1 VDTKIKIVQ
10 YCFGIC
16 NIFKVLKMIKYIYY
30 EKGVISMEHKLDKL
44 TENISDIKT
53 LIHTFNKTLE
63 NIEHRLSR
71 LEQMDSI
78 EHRVEV
84 NQIDLSDIKE
94 SLQRIE
100 EVQSTVVKE
109 IKNHSGNGEHIQHI
123 NRRLDSHL
131 IKLARAEEDIIILKN
146 K

>member
-1 VDTKIKIVQ
+1 
-10 YCFGIC
+10 
-16 NIFKVLKMIKYIYY
+16 
-30 EKGVISMEHKLDKL
+30 MEQKLDKL
-44 TENISDIKT
+44 TDNISDIKS
-53 LIHTFNKTLE
+53 LIHSFNKTLE

-71 LEQMDSI
+71 LEQMDRI

-100 EVQSTVVKE
+100 DVQSNVIEE
-109 IKNHSGNGEHIQHI
+109 IKKNSGNAEEVKHI

-131 IKLARAEEDIIILKN
+131 IKLAKAEEEIIILKN
-146 K
+146 R

>member
-1 VDTKIKIVQ
+1 
-10 YCFGIC
+10 
-16 NIFKVLKMIKYIYY
+16 M
-30 EKGVISMEHKLDKL
+30 EKKFEEL
-44 TENISDIKT
+44 TENINDLKT
-53 LIHTFNKTLE
+53 IVVSFHKTLE

-71 LEQMDSI
+71 LEKMDSI

-100 EVQSTVVKE
+100 DVQSKLLNDMKKRPDSKE
-109 IKNHSGNGEHIQHI
+109 DIQYI

-131 IKLARAEEDIIILKN
+131 VKIAKTEEDILILKN

>member
-1 VDTKIKIVQ
+1 
-10 YCFGIC
+10 
-16 NIFKVLKMIKYIYY
+16 
-30 EKGVISMEHKLDKL
+30 MEQKLNKL
-44 TENISDIKT
+44 TEDISDIKT
-53 LIHTFNKTLE
+53 LIQSFNKTLG

-100 EVQSTVVKE
+100 DVQSNVVNELKRY
-109 IKNHSGNGEHIQHI
+109 SGNGEEVRHI

-131 IKLARAEEDIIILKN
+131 IKLAKAEEEIIILKN
-146 K
+146 R

>member
-1 VDTKIKIVQ
+1 
-10 YCFGIC
+10 
-16 NIFKVLKMIKYIYY
+16 
-30 EKGVISMEHKLDKL
+30 
-44 TENISDIKT
+44 
-53 LIHTFNKTLE
+53 
-63 NIEHRLSR
+63 
-71 LEQMDSI
+71 MDRI

-100 EVQSTVVKE
+100 DVQSNVIEE
-109 IKNHSGNGEHIQHI
+109 IKKNSGNAEEVKHI

-131 IKLARAEEDIIILKN
+131 IKLAKAEEEIIILKN

>member
-1 VDTKIKIVQ
+1 
-10 YCFGIC
+10 
-16 NIFKVLKMIKYIYY
+16 
-30 EKGVISMEHKLDKL
+30 MEHKLDKL

-100 EVQSTVVKE
+100 DVQSTVVKE
-109 IKNHSGNGEHIQHI
+109 IKNYSGNGEDIKYI

-131 IKLARAEEDIIILKN
+131 IKLAKAEEEIIILKN

>member
-1 VDTKIKIVQ
+1 
-10 YCFGIC
+10 
-16 NIFKVLKMIKYIYY
+16 
-30 EKGVISMEHKLDKL
+30 MEQKLDKL

-53 LIHTFNKTLE
+53 LINTFNKTLE

-100 EVQSTVVKE
+100 DVQGNVVKQIE
-109 IKNHSGNGEHIQHI
+109 KNIGNGEEIKHI

-131 IKLARAEEDIIILKN
+131 IKLAKAEEEIIILRN

>member
-1 VDTKIKIVQ
+1 
-10 YCFGIC
+10 
-16 NIFKVLKMIKYIYY
+16 
-30 EKGVISMEHKLDKL
+30 MEQKLQEL
-44 TENISDIKT
+44 TEAVNDIKSI
-53 LIHTFNKTLE
+53 IHTFGKTLE
-63 NIEHRLSR
+63 AIEKRLSR

-100 EVQSTVVKE
+100 EVQSNVIKE
-109 IKNHSGNGEHIQHI
+109 IGNKRASQQDFQYI

-131 IKLARAEEDIIILKN
+131 VKLAKAEEEIIILKN
-146 K
+146 KEL

>member
-1 VDTKIKIVQ
+1 MVQ
-10 YCFGIC
+10 DI
-16 NIFKVLKMIKYIYY
+16 N
-30 EKGVISMEHKLDKL
+30 KL
-44 TENISDIKT
+44 TDNVNDIKSLFRT
-53 LIHTFNKTLE
+53 LNDTLE
-63 NIEHRLSR
+63 SIEKRLSR
-71 LEQMDSI
+71 LEKMDSI

-100 EVQSTVVKE
+100 ET
-109 IKNHSGNGEHIQHI
+109 NNRDIQHI

-131 IKLARAEEDIIILKN
+131 VKIAKLEENMIIFKC